1 MMNLIFHINYLLTDR
16 QVVNLPKAF
25 ANSSST
31 YIKLS
36 KSQLLQMIQSGRFF
50 GRLVGPLL

>member
-31 YIKLS
+31 DIKLS

-50 GRLVGPLL
+50 GRLVGRLL